1 MLLQR
6 LLRPDV
12 PAPVTPYGDDPSA
25 ATASAAADVRGAEQE
40 AERAAEGALGEAAS
54 QASGFVGET
63 ARAVRKAVGAAA
75 DAARGVVGAAAEA
88 AKPEEA
94 DTDDYRNF
102 EGRPTYADSPGTSGH
117 AADRFRLIK
126 EADDS
131 MQGGVPEPAAAKSAA
146 RAAGSVASRTA
157 RMLSAVPHAAS
168 EVEEAACRHTDC
180 AQEQAGAVPAPQA
193 EEDFS
198 EEGAEALA
206 PGRLRVV
213 HEGGGPA
220 PPPSPEEDF
229 AGGWE
234 RA

>member
-6 LLRPDV
+6 LLRPVGWRYAACWQRVHLRPKPLAAPLATHHRTGDKGQGGTGMETSPAQDV

-131 MQGGVPEPAAAKSAA
+131 MQGGVPEPAVKI
-146 RAAGSVASRTA
+146 
-157 RMLSAVPHAAS
+157 
-168 EVEEAACRHTDC
+168 D
-180 AQEQAGAVPAPQA
+180 
-193 EEDFS
+193 
-198 EEGAEALA
+198 
-206 PGRLRVV
+206 
-213 HEGGGPA
+213 
-220 PPPSPEEDF
+220 
-229 AGGWE
+229 
-234 RA
+234 